1 MIMKFKKNFKI
12 KNLPVTEN
20 RIFIIAEIAC
30 GHGGYFKKAK
40 KLIDVAVDAK
50 ADAVQFEIF
59 DPDTCCIPGTDE
71 NLELHDANFSK
82 NEWIWLLN
90 YAKKKN
96 IIRSVFAYDLKSL
109 NFAINQKVEM
119 IKFNSSDLLNIDMLN
134 RVAKTNIPI
143 TLGTGSSSIQEINSS
158 LKYLY
163 KRNKKIKLILMHGVQ
178 NFPTS
183 PKNERVQKLDVL
195 KKKFNCNIGY
205 ANHTEG
211 DNIASSFV
219 DLIAVGKNI
228 SVLEKHITINRK
240 LKEYDYFSSLEPN
253 EFKQYVKNIRFAEI
267 VNSNKKGFDFTPS
280 DKIYR
285 IFQKKSIVASR
296 NIKKGEKLTK
306 KNLIFIRNM
315 KIEGISPINF
325 IKIKGKTAKLNI
337 KQYDVIKS
345 KHFADV

>member
-1 MIMKFKKNFKI
+1 
-12 KNLPVTEN
+12 
-20 RIFIIAEIAC
+20 
-30 GHGGYFKKAK
+30 
-40 KLIDVAVDAK
+40 
-50 ADAVQFEIF
+50 
-59 DPDTCCIPGTDE
+59 
-71 NLELHDANFSK
+71 
-82 NEWIWLLN
+82 
-90 YAKKKN
+90 
-96 IIRSVFAYDLKSL
+96 
-109 NFAINQKVEM
+109 M
-119 IKFNSSDLLNIDMLN
+119 IKFNSSDLLNIEMLE
-134 RVAKTNIPI
+134 RVAKTNIPL

-163 KRNKKIKLILMHGVQ
+163 KRNKKIKLIIMHGVQ

-195 KKKFNCNIGY
+195 KKNFNCNIGY

-211 DNIASSFV
+211 DNVASSFI

-253 EFKQYVKNIRFAEI
+253 EFKQYVKNIRFSET
-267 VNSNKKGFDFTPS
+267 VNFNKKGFDLTPS

-296 NIKKGEKLTK
+296 NIKKGEKLSK

-325 IKIKGKTAKLNI
+325 TKIKGKTAKLYI
-337 KQYDVIKS
+337 KQYDVIQS